1 VPASCLITGDRS
13 HCLMPAAQSVS
24 ATRPVS
30 SRFRT
35 MAAIVAYTVA
45 SALLVTI
52 AAQGDLEQKI
62 SADMTRSL
70 ETHAPLLAFAVIAVL
85 FAALSTLVARTG
97 HDDTTRHRGIRQT
110 SILALAIATVAL
122 AAFVN
127 VYTQAFLLGW
137 PSASDTSP
145 WWSNAILSTY
155 TTSG

>member
-1 VPASCLITGDRS
+1 
-13 HCLMPAAQSVS
+13 MPAAQSVS

-35 MAAIVAYTVA
+35 TAAIVAHTVA

-52 AAQGDLEQKI
+52 AAQGDLEQKL
-62 SADMTRSL
+62 SASTTRSL
-70 ETHAPLLAFAVIAVL
+70 GTHAPLLAFAVTAVL
-85 FAALSTLVARTG
+85 FVVLSTLVARTG
-97 HDDTTRHRGIRQT
+97 HDDTTRHRAIVHT
-110 SILALAIATVAL
+110 SILALAIATVAR

-127 VYTQAFLLGW
+127 VHTQAFLLGW
-137 PSASDTSP
+137 PGAPDTSP

>member
-1 VPASCLITGDRS
+1 
-13 HCLMPAAQSVS
+13 MPAAQSVS

-35 MAAIVAYTVA
+35 MATIVAYTVA
-45 SALLVTI
+45 TALLVTV
-52 AAQGDLEQKI
+52 AAQGDLEQKL
-62 SADMTRSL
+62 SANTTRSL

-85 FAALSTLVARTG
+85 FVVLSALVARTG
-97 HDDTTRHRGIRQT
+97 HDDTTRHRAIMQT

-127 VYTQAFLLGW
+127 VHVQAFLLGW
-137 PSASDTSP
+137 PSAPDTPP
-145 WWSNAILSTY
+145 WWSNATLSTY